1 MERTNKQNS
10 DYEKVVDGFAK
21 AFKNCKTYS
30 QLRRR
35 IYTYLYERYG
45 KKVPKEKLKAHAD
58 DFAEGVALKLNIPQE

>member
-1 MERTNKQNS
+1 MERTNKQNNV
-10 DYEKVVDGFAK
+10 YEKVVDGFAK
-21 AFKNCKTYS
+21 AFKDCKTYS

-35 IYTYLYERYG
+35 IYTYLYKRYG